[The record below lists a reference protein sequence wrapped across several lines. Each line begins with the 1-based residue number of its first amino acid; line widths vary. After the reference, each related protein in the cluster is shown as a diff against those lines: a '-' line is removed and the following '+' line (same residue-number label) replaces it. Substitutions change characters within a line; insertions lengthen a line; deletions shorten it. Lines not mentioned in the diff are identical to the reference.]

1 MANIV
6 NIKIDVREQKLI
18 ALCRELTDIPIDA
31 VPLEIGDIIIEKSDS
46 TPSVI
51 IERKS
56 LSDLASSIKDGRYE
70 EQSHRL
76 SNSTNHANH
85 NIVYLVEGTMK
96 SKVMGLPD
104 ETLYSAMFSLNYYK
118 GFSVLRTFD
127 LNETATVI
135 CNMAMKLK
143 KEKTRTNL
151 KKLGCLFESFLGALF
166 LDFNKIVVKDEDKWF
181 ETIFV
186 TGPGFQLA
194 QKFVENIFEKHIDWV
209 ALLQNDDN
217 YKNILQVKVQKEFK
231 VTPHYLEISH
241 DMETGYK
248 MGVYLC
254 IGQSIHLCLREDA
267 IDIAELPS
275 FPEIHQG

>member
-143 KEKTRTNL
+143 KEKTRLPYYSNVPVQL
-151 KKLGCLFESFLGALF
+151 KEDEPVEKDYCSL
-166 LDFNKIVVKDEDKWF
+166 VKSCK
-181 ETIFV
+181 
-186 TGPGFQLA
+186 
-194 QKFVENIFEKHIDWV
+194 KENITVNNISEIILSQIPGISSIT
-209 ALLQNDDN
+209 AIAIM
-217 YKNILQVKVQKEFK
+217 KNFK
-231 VTPHYLEISH
+231 N
-241 DMETGYK
+241 
-248 MGVYLC
+248 
-254 IGQSIHLCLREDA
+254 
-267 IDIAELPS
+267 IAELLDALRENKSCLNDVTYTTEKGQVRRINKPAIS
-275 FPEIHQG
+275 NIIKYLI